1 MDSEETK
8 TKKKQKE
15 QCIINCLPSDLI
27 ERIFL
32 RLPVST
38 LLRCIEV
45 CKQWHK
51 VIRDPQFI
59 TAHLEQAPCCAL
71 VFFPP
76 ESVQG
81 KPYPSDATIFDEA
94 WSHSTLAVPV
104 IGPDDFLCGSCNGL
118 LCLFTKT
125 STIKIANLATGEC
138 LHLDKPIK
146 NLKGDHFS
154 FYRFSFH
161 PITKDYKVTHF
172 LDEHQNY
179 SRGTFSIV
187 QVYSLGS
194 DKWKDVKSSEVL
206 SLSCVKNSGVIS
218 VHGSMFWLTED
229 AGASWKHAVIT
240 FDLNEESFARIQLPE
255 VALGGYRRY
264 WITEINGKVC
274 IATGEVHKY
283 RPKILADKLQVW
295 TLDSMVDQNWSQ
307 TYSIPHTHNYYL
319 PGPHF
324 VHRDKI
330 MVQGILCDMYLY
342 ELFGENC
349 RTKLSNRVKAL
360 NFSPHKPD
368 NMQSYM
374 CVKSLVRL
382 EAYKK
387 VGILHGSKQREG
399 WNLKKWEAWERGI
412 CKSEDAWKNLYELEQ
427 NSLALPRNLAIEV
440 KEVLKHL
447 PDEVIRQRIT
457 KEFVQILQQLPDC
470 PQQHPRSLQRLNLVE
485 SKRDREKLIARSNRV
500 KDMVKVSKEVCV
512 DICRALMCV
521 LDHCKGTSNSA
532 ANISQQ

>member
-15 QCIINCLPSDLI
+15 QCIINCLPNALKSASSGTKSS
-27 ERIFL
+27 E
-32 RLPVST
+32 T
-38 LLRCIEV
+38 
-45 CKQWHK
+45 
-51 VIRDPQFI
+51 PQFI
-59 TAHLEQAPCCAL
+59 TAHLEQAPRCAL

-206 SLSCVKNSGVIS
+206 SLSCTLELAGSN
-218 VHGSMFWLTED
+218 GSMFWLTED

-264 WITEINGKVC
+264 WITEING
-274 IATGEVHKY
+274 
-283 RPKILADKLQVW
+283 
-295 TLDSMVDQNWSQ
+295 
-307 TYSIPHTHNYYL
+307 
-319 PGPHF
+319 
-324 VHRDKI
+324 KI

-399 WNLKKWEAWERGI
+399 WNLKKWEAWECGI

-427 NSLALPRNLAIEV
+427 NSLALPQNLAIEV

-470 PQQHPRSLQRLNLVE
+470 PQQHLRSLQRLNLVE
-485 SKRDREKLIARSNRV
+485 SKRDREKFIARLNRV
-500 KDMVKVSKEVCV
+500 KDMVKVSKQVCV
-512 DICRALMCV
+512 DIRRALMCV
-521 LDHCKGTSNSA
+521 LDHCKGTSNLA
-532 ANISQQ
+532 ANISQE